1 MTGRAENSGP
11 RTNYTGNKIGEN
23 YDEAASVDRAYTRG
37 MHPRSADF
45 LEKEGCVIEYPRRAL
60 RIGNTEI
67 PTDSSAHDEELKG
80 LRVILEESVNIPGYT
95 EMIIPAKVVG

>member
-1 MTGRAENSGP
+1 M
-11 RTNYTGNKIGEN
+11 
-23 YDEAASVDRAYTRG
+23 DRAYTRG
-37 MHPRSADF
+37 MHP
-45 LEKEGCVIEYPRRAL
+45 CVIEYPRRAL
-60 RIGNTEI
+60 RIENTEI